1 MSNSYKNSPS
11 GTELWSTWWKVV
23 ITLRPAFSRTQTFHW
38 FVLVLIA
45 FSVRGELLGVTSFI
59 RALGLGASNYEN
71 ILHFFHSHA
80 VKADQL
86 AQLWLTAVL
95 RFFPVYRIDGKPVA
109 ILDGVKNPKEGRKMP
124 AVKHLYQGSG
134 SNSKPEFVMGHSFQ
148 AFGILC
154 SIRGYYFCVPVCA
167 RIHEGL
173 VFSNRDKRT
182 LIDKAGL
189 MLDDVFGK
197 THRFVLLAD
206 AYYSNGKMLKY
217 LTSIGSCLV
226 TRMRSNAVAHEKAA
240 TPAVRKRGRP
250 KKYGAKIK
258 LSTLFGSASFTNLE
272 CLVYGESA
280 RIEYAT
286 FDLLWRPFGKLVRFV
301 LVKHPARGRM
311 ILMCSD
317 LTMEAR
323 EIIELYSLRFKIE
336 VTFKHAIHNVGAFG
350 YHFWM
355 STMRPLKRGNGNQH
369 LHRQSQ
375 EYRDQIIRKM
385 RAYHCYVQVGLIAQG
400 MLQYLSMT
408 CEKAVWKNF
417 GSWIRTIRPNV
428 LPSEAVVSAALRNT
442 FPEFLTSSITGGIIE
457 KFITSKI
464 DTAEPRSEEIAA

>member
-1 MSNSYKNSPS
+1 M
-11 GTELWSTWWKVV
+11 ELWSNWWEVV
-23 ITLRPAFSRTQTFHW
+23 RTLRPAFSRTKTFLW

-45 FSVRGELLGVTSFI
+45 FSVRRDPLGVTSLV
-59 RALGLGASNYEN
+59 RALCLDASNYEN
-71 ILHFFHSHA
+71 ILHFFHSDA
-80 VKADQL
+80 VKADKL
-86 AQLWLTAVL
+86 SRLWLTAVL
-95 RFFPVYRIDGKPVA
+95 KFFPVCRIAGKPVA

-173 VFSNRDKRT
+173 VFSNRDSRT
-182 LIDKAGL
+182 LIDKAGI

-197 THRFVLLAD
+197 THAFLLLAD
-206 AYYSNGKMLKY
+206 AYYANGKMLKA
-217 LTSIGSCLV
+217 LTSRGSVLV
-226 TRMRSNAVAHEKAA
+226 ARVRSNAVAHEKAGA
-240 TPAVRKRGRP
+240 PPTRKRGRP
-250 KKYGAKIK
+250 KKYGSKVK
-258 LSTLFGSASFTNLE
+258 LSELFRSAAFADLE
-272 CLVYGESA
+272 CLVYGEAA
-280 RIEYAT
+280 RVRYAA
-286 FDLLWRPFGKLVRFV
+286 FDLLWKPFGKLVRFV
-301 LVKHPARGRM
+301 LVEHPTRGRM

-317 LTMEAR
+317 LTLEPR

-355 STMRPLKRGNGNQH
+355 AAMRPLKRKNGNQY
-369 LHRQSQ
+369 LHRHTQS
-375 EYRDQIIRKM
+375 YRNQVMRKM
-385 RAYHCYVQVGLIAQG
+385 RAYHCFVQVGLIAQG

-428 LPSEAVVSAALRNT
+428 LPSESVVSSALKNT
-442 FPEFLTSSITGGIIE
+442 LPEFLACSITGGIIE

-464 DTAEPRSEEIAA
+464 DQEMPDSKWYVA